1 MIKKLCKWFLICCM
15 IGALLIAGA
24 VFTLYKMYPPEKLK
38 TMAQTYVANNFHREI
53 SFDKIS
59 FTWIGFTLHNFTLS
73 ENTTFENG
81 TFIRANRLTAHV
93 AVKPLLQKRIEI
105 STVEADGLDVN
116 LILQKDGQFNFDTLL
131 TPKEQD
137 TAQTEKN
144 PSEERNSAFVLTA
157 DKIALANCTFIYED
171 EQTGLRLETKKINLE
186 ILKFNLE
193 KPFETILSFTT
204 DISGTGQ
211 PELSIPVTLR
221 AQTSLANLDLPTA
234 YMTIT
239 QASARYK
246 TVVLNLQGEIKN
258 FEMPDVKITGSLS
271 GIDNKVLHDLA
282 PDLPNFTLP
291 VINLLLNANANL
303 DQHTARITEAKLA
316 IKNSFL
322 TTGGTVNWGSATPAY
337 TLSGKLAL
345 DLGEMLQMTDTL
357 NDFRPGGELQGSF
370 TATEKKNFKD
380 VSGTLTLKNISAL
393 YPPVTLT
400 NPNGT
405 INLLSLD
412 SISSPSLTG
421 KLNGEKF
428 KASFSYKSV
437 QDVMNVVLN
446 LNLDKLV
453 LDSFSGKNTSVAQ
466 STAAQNTTTS
476 VQAAQAV
483 STTRL
488 NVQASV
494 TVNGVKIPYVESD
507 GFVLNANLTDI
518 TDSMANTNGT
528 VDFTLKPGKITNLD
542 DFIKDSKIA
551 KIILLP
557 LSIVKKV
564 AGFLKIDLFPENKD
578 GNGTTI
584 AFTQGEGNYVFT
596 NGEMNIT
603 KTVFNSAVTNISAT
617 GTANFK
623 TEQLDMKAK
632 ATLLTKAAPLSFKIT
647 GTLSDPKGKLDVVN
661 TVTSVVGNLLN
672 GTTVK
677 SAANGSAAAT
687 KGTVNTTE
695 KAVKDTV
702 STATDLVKGIGSIFK
717 KKNNDKK

>member
-1 MIKKLCKWFLICCM
+1 MIKKLCKWFLICCA
-15 IGALLIAGA
+15 IGALLLAGT
-24 VFTLYKMYPPEKLK
+24 VFTLHKMYPPEKLK
-38 TMAQTYVANNFHREI
+38 VMAQTYMANNFHREI

-59 FTWIGFTLHNFTLS
+59 FTWIGFTLHNFALS

-81 TFIRANRLTAHV
+81 TFIRADRLTAHV
-93 AVKPLLQKRIEI
+93 SVKPLLQKRIEI
-105 STVEADGLDVN
+105 STVEADGLDVK
-116 LILQKDGQFNFDTLL
+116 LILQKDGNFNFDTLL
-131 TPKEQD
+131 SQKE
-137 TAQTEKN
+137 TAPAQPEKAPTEKEN
-144 PSEERNSAFVLTA
+144 AAFVLTA
-157 DKIALANCTFIYED
+157 DKIALTDCDFTYKD
-171 EQTGLRLETKKINLE
+171 EQTGLQLETKKINLE
-186 ILKFNLE
+186 ILKFDLA
-193 KPFETILSFTT
+193 KPFETLLSFTA

-221 AQTSLANLDLPTA
+221 AQTSLANLNLPAA
-234 YMTIT
+234 YTIIT

-246 TVVLNLQGEIKN
+246 TIALNLQGEIKN

-271 GIDNKVLHDLA
+271 GIDNQVLREFA

-291 VINLLLNANANL
+291 VINLGIQANANL

-316 IKNSFL
+316 VQNSFL
-322 TTGGTVNWGSATPAY
+322 TTGGTLNWGSATPAY
-337 TLSGKLAL
+337 TLTGKLAL
-345 DLGEMLQMTDTL
+345 DLGEMVQMTDTL
-357 NDFRPGGELQGSF
+357 DDFRPGGELQGSF

-400 NPNGT
+400 NTNGT
-405 INLLSLD
+405 INLASLD
-412 SISSPSLTG
+412 NISSPSLTG

-428 KASFSYKSV
+428 KLSFSYKNV
-437 QDVMNVVLN
+437 QDVINLVFN

-466 STAAQNTTTS
+466 RTAAQDTTTS
-476 VQAAQAV
+476 VQAAQAA

-488 NVQASV
+488 NVQANV
-494 TVNGVKIPYVESD
+494 TVNGVKIPYVESN
-507 GFVLNANLTDI
+507 GFVLNTNLTDI

-578 GNGTTI
+578 SNGTTI
-584 AFTQGEGNYVFT
+584 AFTQGEGNYTFI
-596 NGEMNIT
+596 NGEMNIN
-603 KTVFNSAVTNISAT
+603 KTVFNSAVTNVSAT

-632 ATLLTKAAPLSFKIT
+632 ATLLTQAAPLSFKIT
-647 GTLSDPKGKLDVVN
+647 GTLSEPKGKLDVVN

-677 SAANGSAAAT
+677 STANGGASVT
-687 KGTVNTTE
+687 KGAVNTTE

-702 STATDLVKGIGSIFK
+702 STATDLVKGIGSLFK
-717 KKNNDKK
+717 KKNNDK